1 MEKKR
6 KIIPAAYLLM
16 TLVLMWLADYFV
28 PVYRYIEE
36 PAAYSGI
43 ILVFAG
49 IAVAAV
55 AANRFRKAG
64 TGLLP
69 FDEATTLV
77 TTGLNRYSRNPMY
90 VGMFLMVS
98 GVAILFGSVGAF
110 LPLLVFVWI
119 IRNSF
124 VLAEERFME
133 AAFGQSYR
141 DYKSKVRR
149 WI

>member
-6 KIIPAAYLLM
+6 KIIPGVYLLI
-16 TLVLMWLADYFV
+16 TLAVMWLADYFV
-28 PVYRYIEE
+28 PIYRYISQ
-36 PAAYSGI
+36 PGAYGGI
-43 ILVFAG
+43 ILVFMG
-49 IAVAAV
+49 IVILAV
-55 AANRFRKAG
+55 AANGFRKAG

-69 FDEATTLV
+69 FEEATTLV
-77 TTGLNRYSRNPMY
+77 TSGLNRYSRNPMY
-90 VGMFLMVS
+90 VGMFLMVL

-110 LPLLVFVWI
+110 LPTLGFIWI

-141 DYKSKVRR
+141 EYKSKVRR
-149 WI
+149 WV